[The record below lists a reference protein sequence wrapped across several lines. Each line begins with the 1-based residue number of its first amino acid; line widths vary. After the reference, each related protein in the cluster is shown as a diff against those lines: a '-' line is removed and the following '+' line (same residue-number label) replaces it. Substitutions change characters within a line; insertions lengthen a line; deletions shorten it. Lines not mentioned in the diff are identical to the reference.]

1 MGWSFRR
8 SKSFGL
14 FKLNFSNSG
23 LGFSFGVPGARVGVN
38 AKGKKYLRG
47 GIPGTGLYY
56 QSSLPDGQPGQSSES
71 ASGVSPLAIII
82 MAFLVVGFI
91 IFAISGS
98 TPKAAPVTPVPQ
110 VVAPVAVP
118 VAPTHAVKKH
128 RRRHVAHRAPASA
141 AKQDVVP
148 ASDSSQPMR

>member
-1 MGWSFRR
+1 
-8 SKSFGL
+8 
-14 FKLNFSNSG
+14 
-23 LGFSFGVPGARVGVN
+23 
-38 AKGKKYLRG
+38 
-47 GIPGTGLYY
+47 
-56 QSSLPDGQPGQSSES
+56 
-71 ASGVSPLAIII
+71 

-98 TPKAAPVTPVPQ
+98 TPKAAPVAPVPQ
-110 VVAPVAVP
+110 VVAQGAVP

-128 RRRHVAHRAPASA
+128 KQEHVAHRAPATA